1 MEWIEMRSDSDSK
14 FSSSRLLLVVNPTDL
29 FSCVVR
35 IIRCM
40 VMYVRNEASNR
51 TSRRPLGPRVRVYRS
66 LEQGVGYRWRLRLRL
81 VLERT
86 RGTGDPS
93 GWLEVDIGG
102 WIRRRRAEASVDV
115 DVQGTSHRHG

>member
-14 FSSSRLLLVVNPTDL
+14 FFSSRLLLVVNPTDL

-66 LEQGVGYRWRLRLRL
+66 LEQGGVSLEAEVEVGVGVDQGNGGSIWLAGGGYRRLDPMK
-81 VLERT
+81 
-86 RGTGDPS
+86 RG
-93 GWLEVDIGG
+93 GG
-102 WIRRRRAEASVDV
+102 K
-115 DVQGTSHRHG
+115 G